1 MSQRNPAC
9 NPIKKKGV
17 RLDFSIEY
25 KKSFNPIQNIFGRV
39 KDGLDW
45 LIWHSYQEM
54 WWNHVSMHIH

>member
-1 MSQRNPAC
+1 MFLLFSKKKSLMSQRNPAC

-39 KDGLDW
+39 KDGLD
-45 LIWHSYQEM
+45 
-54 WWNHVSMHIH
+54 

>member
-9 NPIKKKGV
+9 NPIKKKKGV

-39 KDGLDW
+39 KNGLD
-45 LIWHSYQEM
+45 
-54 WWNHVSMHIH
+54 